1 MKNNLRSLSS
11 LFTEPLHLETGD
23 VNINSVLIPKI
34 QRAYAQGRRSES
46 GIREGFLT
54 ELFSTLVENKRKEL
68 NFIYGSV
75 DIHAD
80 NDTRLI
86 LLDGQQRLTTLW
98 LLTWY
103 IYTRENRPL
112 PQWMTTGR
120 CALFY
125 DTRDTTSEFTH
136 HLATE
141 RFDFPTLHGTP
152 SEEISKTHWLSGD
165 LRDDPSVDSMLRM
178 IDSIHEFYE
187 SYLEIT
193 DATSAD
199 QKAAPNLDITDNLDN
214 IRFYVQPLE
223 NFGLTEDLYVKMNA
237 RGLQL
242 RPFENFKADLVEWTK
257 RNESSDNYNRF
268 VRLLD
273 RELTDL
279 FYSSVPD
286 NPESSASPQKM
297 VEYYDKEFNARF
309 FRFFIRYFVWCRAL
323 DSDRVEN
330 TRVFIGK
337 GDPHMYFF
345 YEKSEKE
352 QNERYLGFLHY
363 SDLLTTTGSSDSE
376 TESSPSRTSIKA
388 ISKVLTS
395 LNELKGILREL
406 VTPSWIDLE
415 SETTDM
421 FAPGLQQRPFTVL
434 GGLFSFLTRIPSGDS
449 ARKYEI
455 QLKRWMR
462 VVNNIA
468 ENTDIDNLAVMSNVM
483 RQFDEL
489 ASLPGFIQDVYGT
502 IASAPTRGN
511 TSRATLEEIKKA
523 AYIARD
529 NEWETL
535 FKTAECHKFLRGMII
550 FFFPEDVDAG
560 MTKSDFMNRY
570 ERIKEMFD
578 DNGISKDFRKD
589 AILIRAM
596 IAELCVGSDA
606 WDEKNGIKKLNLS
619 QYDGADRS
627 LRNNLSGLNKV
638 SDMMRKL
645 TVLNDKAS
653 VVKSLEQMISQPI
666 TADYPVHPEWTPY
679 LRNAINTLLHSL
691 SLYRWIEEE
700 RSKNAKRI
708 VRIDWVG
715 DNSTQFGQILVSVP
729 RAWYAKVNIDTNRQD
744 VMKQLVEQHG
754 FSFYSQEE
762 ADFMDKFNNVFDTEV
777 WLTRDIMESSEVE
790 GTKGSGQIILKFTRN
805 PSVEIHLS
813 SLNETTGP
821 TTLKSTIYPDAN
833 ARFDLNSLLTAIDE
847 SICKHLEQQGA
858 GQL

>member
-1 MKNNLRSLSS
+1 MENNLRSLSS
-11 LFTEPLHLETGD
+11 LFTEPLRLETGN

-34 QRAYAQGRRSES
+34 QRAYAQGRRSEA

-54 ELFSTLVENKRKEL
+54 ELFSALVEDKRKEL

-75 DIHAD
+75 DIHAE

-103 IYTRENRPL
+103 LHTREQKQL
-112 PQWMTTGR
+112 PRWMTTDR

-125 DTRDTTSEFTH
+125 DTRDTTSEFTR

-141 RFDFPTLHGTP
+141 RFDFPSLHGMP
-152 SEEISKTHWLSGD
+152 SEEICKSHWLSGD

-187 SYLEIT
+187 RYLAMT
-193 DATSAD
+193 DATPAD
-199 QKAAPNLDITDNLDN
+199 RETTSNLDIADNLDN
-214 IRFYVQPLE
+214 IQFYVQPLE

-257 RNESSDNYNRF
+257 RNESPSVYNRF

-279 FYSSVPD
+279 FYSSVPE
-286 NPESSASPQKM
+286 NPDPGASPQKM

-323 DSDRVEN
+323 DSDSVEN

-352 QNERYLGFLHY
+352 QNERYLGFTHY
-363 SDLLTTTGSSDSE
+363 SDILTPWNYYASDTT
-376 TESSPSRTSIKA
+376 PCRTSIEA
-388 ISKVLTS
+388 IGKVLTG
-395 LNELKGILREL
+395 LNELKGILKEL
-406 VTPSWIDLE
+406 VTPVWIDSP
-415 SETTDM
+415 SETADM

-434 GGLFSFLTRIPSGDS
+434 GGLFSFLSRIPAAES
-449 ARKYEI
+449 AGKYEI

-483 RQFDEL
+483 RQLDEL
-489 ASLPGFIQDVYGT
+489 ASLPGFTRDVYGT

-511 TSRATLEEIKKA
+511 TSRATLEEIRKA
-523 AYIARD
+523 AYIAGND
-529 NEWETL
+529 EWETL
-535 FKTAECHKFLRGMII
+535 FKAAESHKFLRGMII
-550 FFFPEDVDAG
+550 FFFPDDVDAG
-560 MTKSDFMNRY
+560 MTKSEFLNRLD
-570 ERIKEMFD
+570 RIKEIFD
-578 DNGISKDFRKD
+578 DNGISEEFRRN

-596 IAELCVGSDA
+596 IAELSVGAEA
-606 WDEKNGIKKLNLS
+606 WDDKIGIKKLNLS

-638 SDMMRKL
+638 SEMMRRL
-645 TVLNDKAS
+645 TALKDKAD
-653 VVKSLEQMISQPI
+653 VVQCLEQIISQPI
-666 TADYPVHPEWTPY
+666 TAEYPAHPEWTPY
-679 LRNAINTLLHSL
+679 LRNAVDTLLHSL
-691 SLYRWIEEE
+691 PLYKWIEEE
-700 RSKNAKRI
+700 RSSNAKRI
-708 VRIDWVG
+708 VRIDWAG
-715 DNSTQFGQILVSVP
+715 DNTTEFGQILVAVP

-744 VMKQLVEQHG
+744 VMKLLVEQHG
-754 FSFYSQEE
+754 FTFWSQDE
-762 ADFMDKFNNVFDTEV
+762 ADFMERFNNVFDTEV
-777 WLTRDIMESSEVE
+777 WLSRDVMESSEVE
-790 GTKGSGQIILKFTRN
+790 GTTRSAEQIILKFTRN
-805 PSVEIHLS
+805 PTVEVHLS
-813 SLNETTGP
+813 GMNETTGP
-821 TTLKSTIYPDAN
+821 ATLKSTLYPDAN
-833 ARFDLNSLLTAIDE
+833 ARFDINSILTAVDDCIHQD
-847 SICKHLEQQGA
+847 S
-858 GQL
+858 